1 MPDFSE
7 EEITL
12 MCLYNTGSRQGL
24 IRELN
29 DMVPYLGVDETKLR
43 HMAQSVLQK
52 LDEMTDTQF
61 DAMSREWEPEI

>member
-12 MCLYNTGSRQGL
+12 MCLYHTGTRQGL

-29 DMVPYLGVDETKLR
+29 DMLHYLAVDEMELR
-43 HMAQSVLQK
+43 RMTESVLQK
-52 LDEMTDTQF
+52 LDGMTDNQYAAF
-61 DAMSREWEPEI
+61 CSEWIPEI

>member
-29 DMVPYLGVDETKLR
+29 DMVPYLGVDETELR

>member
-29 DMVPYLGVDETKLR
+29 DMVPYLGVDETELR
-43 HMAQSVLQK
+43 RMAQSVLQK

>member
-29 DMVPYLGVDETKLR
+29 DMVPYLGVDETELR
-43 HMAQSVLQK
+43 RMAQSVLKK

>member
-29 DMVPYLGVDETKLR
+29 DMVPYLGVDETELR
-43 HMAQSVLQK
+43 RMAKSVLQK

>member
-29 DMVPYLGVDETKLR
+29 DMVPYLGVDETELR
-43 HMAQSVLQK
+43 RMAQSALQK